1 MPGGITS
8 SLNLFPAESRPLI
21 THLRLFGKEVVR
33 DVLFISLGISCHWQH
48 SVCAGCFCKLQPWAP
63 GGRRGS
69 WRMGYELKV
78 GHRHF

>member
-48 SVCAGCFCKLQPWAP
+48 SVCAGCFCKLQPRAP
-63 GGRRGS
+63 RGEE
-69 WRMGYELKV
+69 GQLEN
-78 GHRHF
+78 GI